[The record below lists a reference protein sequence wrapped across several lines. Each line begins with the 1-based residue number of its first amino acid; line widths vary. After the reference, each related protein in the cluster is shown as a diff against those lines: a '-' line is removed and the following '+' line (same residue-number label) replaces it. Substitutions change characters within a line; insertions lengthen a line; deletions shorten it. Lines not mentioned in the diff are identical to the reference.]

1 MRKSILLPLLVVGCS
16 GDAEHA
22 GYRVVP
28 RFVDRSASVRCEPV
42 DVGAAAVDVLRT
54 VTDSTVLV
62 LDAAARRVTELGDDL
77 RPRWTLE
84 YAEHGP
90 GAVARPVAAT
100 LVGDTVAVVVRDG
113 LRLVLLTRSGR
124 PLHEQP
130 LEFVPNAIAASG
142 DELLIT
148 PMPLGAVPPSLLF
161 RFHDGRLDEVPV
173 PRRPYAD
180 MMVGAMGNATLVE
193 SLADGSALVVHQLL
207 RPRAF
212 RVSADR
218 AVVAPLTVPTPDGT
232 IALADAV
239 PRAPITEEQF
249 DRLLVPAMALSV
261 DRARG
266 EAYLLTR
273 SGRTVDGRRERA
285 ILRTDDRL
293 RYLASYLLDVNAV
306 HMAVLP
312 RRGAALVADDA
323 DRFFLCP
330 IDGGAVAE

>member
-16 GDAEHA
+16 GDAEGA
-22 GYRVVP
+22 GYRAVP
-28 RFVDRSASVRCEPV
+28 DFVDRSVPVACESVDP
-42 DVGAAAVDVLRT
+42 GPMAVDALRV

-62 LDAAARRVTELGDDL
+62 LDAAARRITELGDDL
-77 RPRWTLE
+77 RPRRTLE
-84 YAEHGP
+84 YVEHGP

-100 LVGDTVAVVVRDG
+100 LLGDTVAIIARDG
-113 LRLVLLTRSGR
+113 LRLVLLTRAGDV
-124 PLHEQP
+124 LHEEP
-130 LEFVPNAIAASG
+130 LEFVPNAIAAAG

-148 PMPLGAVPPSLLF
+148 PMPLGAVPASLLF
-161 RFHDGRLDEVPV
+161 RFRHGTLDEIPV

-180 MMVGAMGNATLVE
+180 MMVGAMGNSTLVE
-193 SLADGSALVVHQLL
+193 GLADGSALVVHQLL

-212 RVSADR
+212 HVSADR
-218 AVVAPLTVPTPDGT
+218 TLVTPLTVPTPDGT
-232 IALADAV
+232 IALAEAV

-249 DRLLVPAMALSV
+249 DRLLVPAMAMSV
-261 DRARG
+261 DRMRG
-266 EAYLLTR
+266 EIFLLTR

-293 RYLASYLLDVNAV
+293 GYAASYLLDVNAV
-306 HMAVLP
+306 HLAVLP
-312 RRGAALVADDA
+312 RRSAALVVDDA